1 MTEIVNEGRQ
11 AKPSTRATYREVF
24 IQLREGPRDSE
35 SNGIGVCVCIHVIII
50 EGCPSGLLSNLFDP
64 SCRENVNC

>member
-24 IQLREGPRDSE
+24 IQLREGPQDSE
-35 SNGIGVCVCIHVIII
+35 SNGIGVCVYACVYTRNNNRRVSPLDYFQTCSIHRV
-50 EGCPSGLLSNLFDP
+50 P
-64 SCRENVNC
+64 